1 MEKLITS
8 SYFQDSLYFGK
19 RSGEDSILL
28 TELQHT
34 YLIIKISESAPKP
47 ASSVLSIFLRI
58 TRFVHQTIFLQSKFL
73 RRIYAIQLP
82 NLEKQGVIKPD
93 GTLYKARHIHH
104 LLTARWLLILL
115 HCLSLAYRPE
125 KHAVSQT

>member
-73 RRIYAIQLP
+73 RIYAIQLP
-82 NLEKQGVIKPD
+82 NLERQ
-93 GTLYKARHIHH
+93 
-104 LLTARWLLILL
+104 
-115 HCLSLAYRPE
+115 
-125 KHAVSQT
+125 